1 MSHPVNDQIIDNAI
15 NTVAFMNDDQV
26 MSKLADH
33 GVSIGGQDIDSL
45 RDILTDIVCDDLMSR
60 PGPHG

>member
-26 MSKLADH
+26 MSELANH

>member
-15 NTVAFMNDDQV
+15 DTVAFMNDDQV

-33 GVSIGGQDIDSL
+33 GVLVCGQDIDTL
-45 RDILTDIVCDDLMSR
+45 RDTLTDIVCDALMSR